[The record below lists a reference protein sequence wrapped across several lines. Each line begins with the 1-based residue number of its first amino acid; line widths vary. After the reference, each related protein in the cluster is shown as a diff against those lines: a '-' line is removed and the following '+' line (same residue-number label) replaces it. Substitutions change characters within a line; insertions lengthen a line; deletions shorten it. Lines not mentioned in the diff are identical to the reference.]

1 VICRLATGAGASVS
15 VRRMPGLFTASTLI
29 DHTRAV
35 EATEVT
41 LTVIRSLVD
50 APATDED
57 LVSRKATV
65 TGSFH
70 RSIETIDGITG
81 SIAEHALY
89 DVPLA
94 ELAGYTR
101 RVQAVDAA
109 AVRDFAAR
117 GLVPDDFVVLV
128 GDASKFASEI
138 ARTHAN
144 VRVIAAGELDLGS
157 PTLGG

>member
-1 VICRLATGAGASVS
+1 
-15 VRRMPGLFTASTLI
+15 M
-29 DHTRAV
+29 
-35 EATEVT
+35 
-41 LTVIRSLVD
+41 
-50 APATDED
+50 TDED

-70 RSIETIDGITG
+70 RAIETIDGLTG
-81 SIAEHALY
+81 SLAEYALY
-89 DVPLA
+89 NVPLA
-94 ELAGYTR
+94 ELAEYTR

-128 GDASKFASEI
+128 GDASKFGAEI
-138 ARTHAN
+138 ARSFAD
-144 VRVIAAGELDLGS
+144 VRVIPSAQLELGSPSLELS